1 MVVTRILKAVAK
13 ELIATGV
20 VAGVFGIGKA
30 VASNPNVDKLKK
42 AQDEVRAIKKKQ
54 KEEKKANKQKQREAA
69 KAFKETR
76 KRSREI
82 EAALYTLQK
91 NGVYITPE
99 MLASGKKQQ
108 PVKVANNQDQGFV
121 DISPEEVEHDIKMFN
136 ELIENQQK
144 AEENNAD
151 DILENY
157 MNIGA

>member
-1 MVVTRILKAVAK
+1 MVVRILKAVGK

-30 VASNPNVDKLKK
+30 VANNPNVDKLKK
-42 AQDEVRAIKKKQ
+42 AQEEVKAIKRKQ
-54 KEEKKANKQKQREAA
+54 KEEKKENRRKQKEAE

-91 NGVYITPE
+91 NGVFITPE
-99 MLASGKKQQ
+99 MLSGSKKQ
-108 PVKVANNQDQGFV
+108 PAEVANQDQDLV
-121 DISPEEVEHDIKMFN
+121 DISPEEIEANIKAFN
-136 ELIENQQK
+136 ESYEK
-144 AEENNAD
+144 EELHED

-157 MNIGA
+157 LNIGA

>member
-1 MVVTRILKAVAK
+1 MVVRILKAVGK

-30 VASNPNVDKLKK
+30 VANNPNMDKLKK
-42 AQDEVRAIKKKQ
+42 AQEEVKAIKRKQ
-54 KEEKKANKQKQREAA
+54 KEEKKEEKRKQKEAA

-82 EAALYTLQK
+82 EAALYTLQR

-108 PVKVANNQDQGFV
+108 PVEVANQDQGFV

-136 ELIENQQK
+136 EWIENQQK

>member
-42 AQDEVRAIKKKQ
+42 AKEEVRAIKKKQ
-54 KEEKKANKQKQREAA
+54 KEEKKANKQKQKEAA

-82 EAALYTLQK
+82 EAALYTLQR

-99 MLASGKKQQ
+99 MLSSGKKQ
-108 PVKVANNQDQGFV
+108 PVKVANQDQDLV
-121 DISPEEVEHDIKMFN
+121 DISPEEIEHDIKMFN
-136 ELIENQQK
+136 EWIENQEK
-144 AEENNAD
+144 KTDEMSAE

-157 MNIGA
+157 VNIGA

>member
-1 MVVTRILKAVAK
+1 MVVIRILKAVGK
-13 ELIATGV
+13 ELLATGV

-30 VASNPNVDKLKK
+30 VASNPNVEKLKK
-42 AQDEVRAIKKKQ
+42 AKEEVKAIKRKQ
-54 KEEKKANKQKQREAA
+54 KEEKKESKRKQKAEA
-69 KAFKETR
+69 KAFRESR
-76 KRSREI
+76 KKAREI
-82 EAALYTLQK
+82 EAALYTLQR

-121 DISPEEVEHDIKMFN
+121 DISPEEVEADIKAFN
-136 ELIENQQK
+136 EWIETQQK

>member
-136 ELIENQQK
+136 EWIENQQK